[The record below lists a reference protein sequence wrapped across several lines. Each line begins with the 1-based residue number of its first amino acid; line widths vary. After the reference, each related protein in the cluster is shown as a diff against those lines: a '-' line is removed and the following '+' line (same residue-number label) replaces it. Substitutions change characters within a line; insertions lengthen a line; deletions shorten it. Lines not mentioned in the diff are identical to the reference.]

1 MKKGLMT
8 ALCGGMMVLGLLGV
22 VSSQANDEYN
32 QGAGYAREI
41 QGQGIHALKDFKPGE
56 ALPNYTENPAE
67 KNYYGGVTTPSTN
80 LDNQGSQA
88 LVNSDVGKAITESIL
103 NNPKEPLSMD
113 APFIAVGTEAQEKAE
128 QVTDG
133 SFDGCV
139 EQSVSNTE
147 FTNHICARDTQVE
160 QACTRTATISGDWVD
175 SSKDVDVIINSTQ
188 LSFYAYGN
196 GKNRD
201 DGART
206 TYIVPAGING
216 PILSATLTHS
226 GSGSTYMMMQ
236 ILGTEVNT
244 SDGTRGFSPAV
255 TALTAGQAI
264 PINIILSSRPSAT
277 VAFYNNR
284 QGTFTIVLRTRT
296 GSREFIPKI
305 VWSEVCP
312 FSKTE
317 GAITKTECIEPAGN
331 KTITIEGKPYTLYS
345 ACWAYKDTYV
355 TQAESEGTCGS
366 YAANPA
372 CTIATRQ
379 CAYSLDGF
387 CMRENL
393 TYSCESKTSG
403 TGMMCGGQFFCTD
416 GSCALAAAG
425 TNNMFAHAV
434 SQLAAV
440 AAAGKDVAELNDVNV
455 KAFTGRGQ
463 SCKKFAVGFNNCC
476 KDSGWGAD
484 LGLASCSSEEKALGQ
499 AKERKLTID
508 VGEYCSKK
516 VLGVCL
522 EKKRSYCV
530 FDSKLAQIIQQQ
542 GRQWQLGIGFG
553 AAESPDCRGITVEEL
568 QGIQF
573 DRVDFSNFKED
584 LNSGSAVPGDND
596 LLDRVKQQIEAQ
608 LNKNTGGK

>member
-1 MKKGLMT
+1 MKKGLIT
-8 ALCGGMMVLGLLGV
+8 ALSGGILVLGLLGV
-22 VSSQANDEYN
+22 ISTQANDEYN

-41 QGQGIHALKDFKPGE
+41 EGKGTHALKDFKPGE
-56 ALPNYTENPAE
+56 VLPNYTESPTE

-80 LDNQGSQA
+80 LDSQGSQA
-88 LVNSDVGKAITESIL
+88 LVNSDAGKAITESIL

-113 APFIAVGTEAQEKAE
+113 APFISVGTEAQEKAE
-128 QVTDG
+128 QITDG

-139 EQSVSNTE
+139 EQNVSNTE
-147 FTNHICARDTQVE
+147 FTNHICARDTRVE
-160 QACTRTATISGDWVD
+160 QACTRTATITGDWVD
-175 SSKDVDVIINSTQ
+175 SSKDVDVVINSTQ

-206 TYIVPAGING
+206 TYVVPANING
-216 PILSATLTHS
+216 TILSASITNN
-226 GSGSTYMMMQ
+226 GFGSTYMMMK
-236 ILGTEVNT
+236 IMGTEVNI
-244 SDGTRGFSPAV
+244 SNGTRAFSPAIG
-255 TALTAGQAI
+255 TLTTGQQI
-264 PINIILSSRPSAT
+264 PIAIILSARPSGTA
-277 VAFYNNR
+277 AFYNNR
-284 QGTFTIVLRTRT
+284 QGTFSIVIRVRT
-296 GSREFIPKI
+296 GSKEFVPRI

-312 FSKTE
+312 FSKAE
-317 GAITKTECIEPAGN
+317 GAMTKTECSEPGGN
-331 KTITIEGKPYTLYS
+331 KTVYVEGKPYTLYS
-345 ACWAYKDTYV
+345 ACWAYKDTYI
-355 TQAESEGTCGS
+355 TQAETEGTCGEYS
-366 YAANPA
+366 KNPA

-393 TYSCESKTSG
+393 TYSCESKISG
-403 TGMMCGGQFFCTD
+403 TAMMCGGHFFCTD
-416 GSCALAAAG
+416 GSCAQAASG

-440 AAAGKDVAELNDVNV
+440 AAVGKDVAELNDINV

-463 SCKKFAVGFNNCC
+463 SCKKFAAGFNNCC

-499 AKERKLTID
+499 AKERKLTVD

-553 AAESPDCRGITVEEL
+553 AAESPDCRGISIEEL
-568 QGIQF
+568 QRIQF

-584 LNSGSAVPGDND
+584 LHRGTAVPGDKD
-596 LLDRVKQQIEAQ
+596 LLERVKKQIEAK
-608 LNKNTGGK
+608 LNHNTGGQ